1 MANAG
6 STTIFEPDDVEE
18 LLRGWLLPAHKARA
32 RQDEAARR
40 DEKRRDC
47 IGAPAVAF
55 SAIAGTSVVASI
67 NNSPSEWVSLLIGL
81 LGISAAVLAGLQT
94 FLDYPTRL
102 AQHHAAGT
110 KYKAI
115 IRELEQVLVGSQS
128 AFPPTLVSDVRERLD
143 ELEAA
148 APVVP
153 SGIWNRVEKRYAN
166 VTLVGRAVG
175 QASATS

>member
-1 MANAG
+1 
-6 STTIFEPDDVEE
+6 
-18 LLRGWLLPAHKARA
+18 
-32 RQDEAARR
+32 
-40 DEKRRDC
+40 
-47 IGAPAVAF
+47 
-55 SAIAGTSVVASI
+55 
-67 NNSPSEWVSLLIGL
+67 
-81 LGISAAVLAGLQT
+81 
-94 FLDYPTRL
+94 
-102 AQHHAAGT
+102 
-110 KYKAI
+110 
-115 IRELEQVLVGSQS
+115 VLVGSQS